1 MKDLNNILPLET
13 AELPEGTEERIKK
26 SVREK
31 IKCSN
36 EREDQIMIKPKTKRR
51 IKPLFLAA
59 AIAALAAGSVLTVN
73 AATDDSVT
81 AKLKMLINGEE
92 VEKEAVVKENKD
104 GSVTFEFSDD
114 GFDSEEKQIE
124 IDIDGEERNTA
135 VELNTELED
144 SSAEQSGS

>member
-73 AATDDSVT
+73 AATDGSVT
-81 AKLKMLINGEE
+81 TKLKMLINGEE